1 MSAGSSADR
10 SPIVRAKRLAQQ
22 LHRPVYI
29 KGEDVT
35 TTRPRGGGLT
45 VWPNGS
51 VSMGTANT
59 QQTAREVE
67 RRHSQ
72 PAA

>member
-1 MSAGSSADR
+1 MSTSHDAETSIDR
-10 SPIVRAKRLAQQ
+10 ARALARQ

-29 KGEDVT
+29 KNGEVLAA
-35 TTRPRGGGLT
+35 RPRGGGLT

-51 VSMGTANT
+51 VSMGTADT